1 MCDIVVAG
9 EYMRKGNKINYALQ
23 YSPWE
28 ICDLKGEWGEL

>member
-28 ICDLKGEWGEL
+28 ICDLNGEWGEL